1 MLVNKA
7 LYTQN
12 KMQLLVTRIPQSGLL
27 EQLQRQ
33 VSIEDWENGESMSTA
48 EQSLALLVK

>member
-12 KMQLLVTRIPQSGLL
+12 KMYLVVHSYSRQNSLL
-27 EQLQRQ
+27 EQLQRK
-33 VSIEDWENGESMSTA
+33 VS
-48 EQSLALLVK
+48 